1 LETSRDDI
9 RTHPAAAIRS
19 PAARGESHQRV
30 FLGRLHEARVALPT
44 LRDCGQA
51 AFPPSEHCRTCL
63 SFRLDWTT
71 SAGLGEIYS
80 WTLVHRPVTPEF
92 APPYAPA
99 IVTLREG
106 YQMLTN
112 IIGVTADELRVGL
125 GVRVQFCSVN
135 PDLTLPYFTK
145 D

>member
-1 LETSRDDI
+1 ML
-9 RTHPAAAIRS
+9 
-19 PAARGESHQRV
+19 
-30 FLGRLHEARVALPT
+30 L
-44 LRDCGQA
+44 
-51 AFPPSEHCRTCL
+51 
-63 SFRLDWTT
+63 
-71 SAGLGEIYS
+71 
-80 WTLVHRPVTPEF
+80 F

-112 IIGVTADELRVGL
+112 IIGVGTDELKIGL
-125 GVRVQFCSVN
+125 EVRVEFCSVN